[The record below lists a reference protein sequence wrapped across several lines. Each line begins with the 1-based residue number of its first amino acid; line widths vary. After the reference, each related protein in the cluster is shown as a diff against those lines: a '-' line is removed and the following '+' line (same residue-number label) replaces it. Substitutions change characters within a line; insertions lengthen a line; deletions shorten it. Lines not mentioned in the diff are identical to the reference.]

1 MYGNRWF
8 QDWLGW
14 LIVLTLVSGIVT
26 AVNFYHSI
34 GQPFGGYLTFYNP
47 ISNRW
52 QIDIITPTWWT
63 GISEANLATN
73 SRLLEI
79 DGRVYDYQI
88 DEPALFREV
97 YTRNPP
103 TVTLKI
109 EQEGELIEKQLRVLP
124 FSWVHYL
131 DLIVPHVIGGLT
143 FWLLALIVYQIPS
156 PELLNQVFVVMCCL
170 GAINRWLSRVGLF
183 VHTDVVTH
191 IIDLVGL
198 WSFSFLG
205 SLFIHFALLFP
216 TRARFHHKYLLY
228 FVYGVGLIALIGYSG
243 GRLVIWLNL
252 PIAWA
257 GQLDNLGF
265 RIAWPLSMIGVGAI
279 VVRLLATSIANPSRR
294 LRRQALILLSGIS
307 LILPYLIA
315 VWAIF
320 LAGGE
325 DEAHTLYWRG
335 LDSRYLVAAGP
346 AAAAL
351 IILRYQTFRRVPPL
365 FLIVP
370 VLAVSAIV
378 ANVGSVIWAWSLPF
392 SPIAWKL
399 PPFIPA
405 LGMTLIVSL
414 IWVTQ
419 SSWRGF
425 FGRVLHWRQQ
435 NDDAAKRFGQHVTS
449 QADLSAMPKRI
460 ATALVSELQ
469 LERTAVW
476 VWQEATES
484 FQLVGQAGESVPP
497 LPEHLP
503 AAAVSLQQAVQ
514 FGGQAVTLPDWLSP
528 FQQQPG
534 LAMLVPLW
542 IANRMTGLLG
552 LGKRWD
558 EEIFDER
565 DLDIID
571 LIAQQSALFLLT
583 AQQVEQLRQVPGHIA
598 LAQES
603 ERLKL
608 ARELHDTVQQLLGRL
623 PFYLEVSRQ
632 TMWTTPG
639 KADQLLDKSILDV
652 EEAAR
657 AVRQIRNNLA
667 PSQLEYG
674 LMQPMVGL
682 CEQFERR
689 TGIQIVWYLHP
700 SVDHVLS
707 LEARHALYRVV
718 QQALDNIEEHAQ
730 ATAVNLTLN
739 YENNRIAF
747 CITDNGQGSS
757 AEQRSQKQGQGAFGL
772 RSMTARI
779 QTLGGHFE
787 FSSALGEGSCV
798 QGWIPI

>member
-1 MYGNRWF
+1 MRDAVWYR
-8 QDWLGW
+8 DWLGW
-14 LIVLTLVSGIVT
+14 FVVLTLFLGVAT
-26 AVNFYHSI
+26 AVNLARDI
-34 GQPFGGYLTFYNP
+34 GRPFGGYLTYYNP
-47 ISNRW
+47 ATGNW
-52 QIDIITPTWWT
+52 DFDILTPAWWT
-63 GISEANLATN
+63 GVSEAGLTTNTYLLALGSQPYRYGIN
-73 SRLLEI
+73 EA
-79 DGRVYDYQI
+79 
-88 DEPALFREV
+88 ALFRHAYEQNKA
-97 YTRNPP
+97 YIG
-103 TVTLKI
+103 LSI
-109 EQEGELIEKQLRVLP
+109 ERDGQRFEKQVRVIL
-124 FSWVHYL
+124 FDVAHYL
-131 DLIVPHVIGGLT
+131 DLLIPHLIGGII
-143 FWLLALIVYQIPS
+143 FWLLAFIVYPIRPQTP
-156 PELLNQVFVVMCCL
+156 LNRVFVAMCCL
-170 GAINRWLSRVGLF
+170 GAANRWFSRVGLF
-183 VHTDVVTH
+183 LHLDMVTDMLNLLT
-191 IIDLVGL
+191 LCFFAL
-198 WSFSFLG
+198 LG
-205 SLFIHFALLFP
+205 SVFVHFAFLFP
-216 TRARFHHKYLLY
+216 TRSRFYHKSLLY
-228 FVYGVGLIALIGYSG
+228 LVYGIGLTGLVGFSG
-243 GRLVIWLNL
+243 GRLALWSIL
-252 PIAWA
+252 PFTWA
-257 GQLDNLGF
+257 VRLDYLGY
-265 RIAWPLSMIGVGAI
+265 IISWPMSVIGVIAI
-279 VVRLLATSIANPSRR
+279 LIRLLAVIIANVSRR
-294 LRRQALILLSGIS
+294 VRRQAIIMLVGVSFV
-307 LILPYLIA
+307 LPYL
-315 VWAIF
+315 VTTWAAYLI
-320 LAGGE
+320 GSSGSYSI
-325 DEAHTLYWRG
+325 YWRG

-351 IILRYQTFRRVPPL
+351 VILRYQTFRRPSPL

-370 VLAVSAIV
+370 VLSISAIV

-435 NDDAAKRFGQHVTS
+435 NDDAAKHFGQHVMS
-449 QADLSAMPKRI
+449 QTDLLAMPRRI
-460 ATALVSELQ
+460 ADALVSELQ
-469 LERTAVW
+469 LEKAAVW
-476 VWQEATES
+476 VWQEAMEV
-484 FQLVGQAGESVPP
+484 FQLVGQAGEWEQP

-503 AAAVSLQQAVQ
+503 AATASLQQAVQ
-514 FGGQAVTLPDWLSP
+514 FGGQAVALPDWVSP
-528 FQQQPG
+528 FRQQPG

-565 DLDIID
+565 DLDIIE

-632 TMWTTPG
+632 TMWTTPD
-639 KADQLLDKSILDV
+639 KAEQLLDKSILDV

-689 TGIQIVWYLHP
+689 TGIQTVWYLHP

-787 FSSALGEGSCV
+787 FSSAPGEGSCV